1 MTRISDAL
9 KTFAASINAE
19 PAPGD
24 KIVDTLNSIV
34 VRLGGEGTAYT
45 TEQAILNLAALG
57 DKINKLLLIE
67 KEITEPGEY
76 LPSEEEPAADGYSK
90 VTVTI

>member
-9 KTFAASINAE
+9 KIFAASINAE

-24 KIVDTLNSIV
+24 QVVDTLNSIV

-45 TEQAILNLAALG
+45 TEQAILNLAKLG

-67 KEITEPGEY
+67 KTITENGEY
-76 LPSEEEPAADGYSK
+76 DPADDEADGYSSVK
-90 VTVTI
+90 VTVGG

>member
-24 KIVDTLNSIV
+24 QIVDTLNSIV

-67 KEITEPGEY
+67 KEITANGEY

-90 VTVTI
+90 VTVTV

>member
-9 KTFAASINAE
+9 KVFADSINAD

-24 KIVDTLNSIV
+24 QIVDVLNSIV

-45 TEQAILNLAALG
+45 SEQAILNLAKLG
-57 DKINKLLLIE
+57 DKINELLLID
-67 KEITEPGEY
+67 KEITENGTY
-76 LPSEEEPAADGYSK
+76 DPADDEADGYSS
-90 VTVTI
+90 VTVSV